1 MQTIAI
7 GVIIGNIIFAF
18 ALKQM
23 WNLLGLLQYFVYLQ
37 LWKLNYPENALAML
51 KYLKYIALLEFI
63 PIKEI

>member
-1 MQTIAI
+1 
-7 GVIIGNIIFAF
+7 
-18 ALKQM
+18 M

>member
-37 LWKLNYPENALAML
+37 LWKLNAQTAE
-51 KYLKYIALLEFI
+51 KI
-63 PIKEI
+63 